1 MRTFV
6 TLGSMRTEICLHLHE
21 AGRPGGRT
29 LMYLHLLTGAGRCW
43 PDTRIQLSP
52 PRPVL
57 SAGTAGRQDAPVLT
71 STPAMPNAAHVLV
84 GQVITVLEKR
94 RVPGEALLMGHGI
107 AAAMAAVVS
116 AVRPDLVCAA
126 VLEDPPWF
134 SPAPTTTPAAD
145 LDRMRLSTS
154 WVDVAAAITRPTL
167 VVTGDREGDVLIGA
181 RTGRQLAALDN
192 PALEVVVV
200 AGAGHDVRRGA
211 PEAYLAAVEPWVSRH
226 LGAGA
231 WVDTSPRDGAG
242 VA

>member
-1 MRTFV
+1 M
-6 TLGSMRTEICLHLHE
+6 CLHLHE
-21 AGRPGGRT
+21 AGQPGGRT

-52 PRPVL
+52 PQPLR
-57 SAGTAGRQDAPVLT
+57 SAGRQDAPVLT
-71 STPAMPNAAHVLV
+71 STPAMPNVAQVLV

-154 WVDVAAAITRPTL
+154 WVEVATAITRPTL
-167 VVTGDREGDVLIGA
+167 VVTGDREGDVLVGA
-181 RTGRQLAALDN
+181 RTRRQLAALDN
-192 PALEVVVV
+192 PVLEVVVV
-200 AGAGHDVRRGA
+200 PGAGHDVRRGA
-211 PEAYLAAVEPWVSRH
+211 PEAYLATVEPWVSRH
-226 LGAGA
+226 LGADPWA
-231 WVDTSPRDGAG
+231 RTASRDGAG

>member
-1 MRTFV
+1 M
-6 TLGSMRTEICLHLHE
+6 CLHLHE
-21 AGRPGGRT
+21 AGQAGGRT
-29 LMYLHLLTGAGRCW
+29 LLYLHLLTGAGRCW
-43 PDTRIQLSP
+43 PDTRIQLSA
-52 PRPVL
+52 PRPVV

-71 STPAMPNAAHVLV
+71 SVPALPNVAHVLV

-94 RVPGEALLMGHGI
+94 RVPGQALLMGDGI

-134 SPAPTTTPAAD
+134 SPAPITAVGAD

-167 VVTGDREGDVLIGA
+167 VVTGDREGEVLVGA
-181 RTGRQLAALDN
+181 GTRRQLAALDN

-200 AGAGHDVRRGA
+200 PGAGHDVRHGA

-226 LGAGA
+226 LGAGPWA
-231 WVDTSPRDGAG
+231 HTAPRDGAG

>member
-1 MRTFV
+1 
-6 TLGSMRTEICLHLHE
+6 
-21 AGRPGGRT
+21 
-29 LMYLHLLTGAGRCW
+29 
-43 PDTRIQLSP
+43 
-52 PRPVL
+52 
-57 SAGTAGRQDAPVLT
+57 
-71 STPAMPNAAHVLV
+71 MPNVAHVLV

-94 RVPGEALLMGHGI
+94 RVPGQALLMGHGI

-145 LDRMRLSTS
+145 LDLMRLSTS

-181 RTGRQLAALDN
+181 RTRRQLAALDN

-211 PEAYLAAVEPWVSRH
+211 PEAYFAAVEPWVSRH
-226 LGAGA
+226 LGADPWA
-231 WVDTSPRDGAG
+231 HTSPRDGAG

>member
-1 MRTFV
+1 M
-6 TLGSMRTEICLHLHE
+6 CLHLHE

-29 LMYLHLLTGAGRCW
+29 LMYLHLLTGAAGRCW

-52 PRPVL
+52 PHPVL
-57 SAGTAGRQDAPVLT
+57 TAGTAGRQDAPVLT
-71 STPAMPNAAHVLV
+71 SVPALPSVAHVLV

-94 RVPGEALLMGHGI
+94 RVPGQALLMGDGI

-134 SPAPTTTPAAD
+134 SPAPLTTATAD
-145 LDRMRLSTS
+145 LDRMRLPTS

-167 VVTGDREGDVLIGA
+167 VVTGDREDDVLIGA
-181 RTGRQLAALDN
+181 RTRRQLAALDN

-211 PEAYLAAVEPWVSRH
+211 PEAYFAAVEPWVSRH
-226 LGAGA
+226 LGADA
-231 WVDTSPRDGAG
+231 WAHTSARDGAG